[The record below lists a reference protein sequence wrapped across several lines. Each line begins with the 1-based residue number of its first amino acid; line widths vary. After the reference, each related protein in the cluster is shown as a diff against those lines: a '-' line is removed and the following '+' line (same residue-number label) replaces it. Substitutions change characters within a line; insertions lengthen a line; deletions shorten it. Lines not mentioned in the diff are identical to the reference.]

1 MFIPVVGCKISIEK
15 KKDFIFQDAICVK
28 HIFKDINCL
37 YFNDI

>member
-1 MFIPVVGCKISIEK
+1 MATRFIPVVESKISIEK

-28 HIFKDINCL
+28 DINCL